1 MSNNKNRDNINWEID
16 DEDDEDDFTPSFES
30 ETDLVRKLR
39 KDLKVAQRRN
49 KELEGSLGE
58 LSKSQR
64 ERVLKDVFTSKG
76 INPKIAAL
84 IPQDIDA
91 SEEAISS
98 WIDNYADVFG
108 VEVPA
113 KENPVSQTDI
123 NNMQRMNSV
132 LSGADAPGAA
142 DDLANRIANAESPDD
157 IISILS
163 GQ

>member
-1 MSNNKNRDNINWEID
+1 MSNNNNRDNINWEID
-16 DEDDEDDFTPSFES
+16 DEEDDDFTPSFES

-76 INPKIAAL
+76 VNPKIAAL

-91 SEEAISS
+91 SEEAISA

-123 NNMQRMNSV
+123 NNMQRMNNV

-142 DDLANRIANAESPDD
+142 DDLANRIANAESPED